1 VTNETENQPTYQG
14 IIAENSRLSAEN
26 IYLKQ
31 ELAWLKRMIFGQK
44 RERFVGLEKENQLL
58 LDLGLSE
65 SPSKKA
71 EIEKI
76 EYTRRKT
83 TKPQIPP
90 SRNPLPAHLLRKEI
104 VIKPKED
111 VTNLKR
117 IGEQISEELEFK
129 PGRLYVNRYIR
140 PKYARMNGEGI
151 IIGSLPDRP
160 IEKGI
165 PGPGLLSHILI
176 SKFVDHLPLYRQL
189 QQFKREKVDIAQ
201 STINDWVRYSC
212 ELLEPLYE
220 SQVAEILKSIYLMAD
235 ETPIQVLDKSKRGKT
250 HKGYFW
256 VYYSPLDRQVFF
268 DYRDNRTR
276 EGPHEILKDFKG
288 FLQTDGYNGY
298 DELAKKTNITSVGCF
313 AHARRKFEKSLDSD
327 PKRSEWML
335 EQIKQLYKQERL
347 AREKELSF
355 SERFQLRQ
363 EKSVPILKDIKTW
376 LDLQMSE
383 VLPKSQ
389 IGKAIGYMHSFWY
402 RLEKYVEDGRLE
414 IDNNLVENAIRPVAL
429 GRKNYLFAGSHNGA
443 KRAAIIYSLVSTAK
457 LQDKEPFAYLK
468 DILARIASYP
478 HKKVTDLL
486 PVNWKAPEAD

>member
-1 VTNETENQPTYQG
+1 MNVTENQPTYQE
-14 IIAENSRLSAEN
+14 IVAENSRLSAE
-26 IYLKQ
+26 ITYLKQ
-31 ELAWLKRMIFGQK
+31 ELALLKRMLFGQK
-44 RERFVGLEKENQLL
+44 RERFVGLDRENQLL
-58 LDLGLSE
+58 LDLGLAE
-65 SPSKKA
+65 KNANKA
-71 EIEKI
+71 ETEKV
-76 EYTRRKT
+76 EYTRRKVA
-83 TKPQIPP
+83 KPQIPP
-90 SRNPLPAHLLRKEI
+90 SRNPLPAHLPRKEI
-104 VIKPKED
+104 IIEPKED
-111 VTNLKR
+111 STNLKR
-117 IGEQISEELEFK
+117 IGEQVTEELEYK

-140 PKYARMNGEGI
+140 PKYARKNGEGI

-220 SQVAEILKSIYLMAD
+220 SQVKEILKSVYLMAD

-256 VYYSPLDRQVFF
+256 VYYDPLGRGVFF
-268 DYRDNRTR
+268 DYRDNRSR
-276 EGPHEILKDFKG
+276 EGPHQILNDFKG
-288 FLQTDGYNGY
+288 FLQTDKYSGY
-298 DELAKKTNITSVGCF
+298 DKLAEKSEITAVGCF
-313 AHARRKFEKSLDSD
+313 AHARRKFEQSLGSD

-335 EQIKQLYKQERL
+335 EQIRKLYIIERR

-355 SERFQLRQ
+355 TERLNLRQ
-363 EKSVPILKDIKTW
+363 EESVPILMDIKTW
-376 LDLQMSE
+376 LDQQMLK

-389 IGKAIGYMHSFWY
+389 IGQSIGYMHSFWN

-443 KRAAIIYSLVSTAK
+443 KRAAIIYSLVTTAK
-457 LQDKEPFAYLK
+457 LQNIEPYAYIK
-468 DILARIASYP
+468 DILTRIASYP
-478 HKKVTDLL
+478 HKKITDLL
-486 PVNWKAPEAD
+486 PINWKAPEAE

>member
-1 VTNETENQPTYQG
+1 VTNETENQPTYQ
-14 IIAENSRLSAEN
+14 ELLAEN

-31 ELAWLKRMIFGQK
+31 ELALLKRMIFGQK
-44 RERFVGLEKENQLL
+44 RERFVGLDRENQLL
-58 LDLGLSE
+58 LDLGLE
-65 SPSKKA
+65 DNPPKRV

-83 TKPQIPP
+83 VKPQIPP
-90 SRNPLPAHLLRKEI
+90 SRNPLPDHLPRKEI
-104 VIKPKED
+104 VIEPLED
-111 VTNLKR
+111 ITNLKK
-117 IGEQISEELEFK
+117 IGEQITEELEYK
-129 PGRLYVNRYIR
+129 PGRLFVNRYIR
-140 PKYARMNGEGI
+140 PKYVRENGEGI

-220 SQVAEILKSIYLMAD
+220 CQVAEILKSVYLMAD

-256 VYYSPLDRQVFF
+256 VYYDPLGKQVFF
-268 DYRDNRTR
+268 DYRDNRSR
-276 EGPHEILKDFKG
+276 EGPHEILNDFKG
-288 FLQTDGYNGY
+288 FLQTDKYAGY
-298 DELAKKTNITSVGCF
+298 DKLAEKSEIIAVGCF
-313 AHARRKFEKSLDSD
+313 AHARRKFEQSLNSD
-327 PKRSEWML
+327 PKRSGWML
-335 EQIKQLYKQERL
+335 EQIKELYMIERR
-347 AREKELSF
+347 AREKEYSF
-355 SERFQLRQ
+355 NERLNLRQ
-363 EKSVPILKDIKTW
+363 EESVPILKDIKDW
-376 LDLQMSE
+376 LDQQMSE

-389 IGKAIGYMHSFWY
+389 IGQAIGYIHSFWS
-402 RLEKYVEDGRLE
+402 RLEQYVEDGRLE

-443 KRAAIIYSLVSTAK
+443 KRAAFIYSLVTTAK
-457 LQDKEPFAYLK
+457 LQNIEPYAYLK
-468 DILARIASYP
+468 DILTRIASYP
-478 HKKVTDLL
+478 HKKISELL
-486 PVNWKAPEAD
+486 PVNWKASEVG